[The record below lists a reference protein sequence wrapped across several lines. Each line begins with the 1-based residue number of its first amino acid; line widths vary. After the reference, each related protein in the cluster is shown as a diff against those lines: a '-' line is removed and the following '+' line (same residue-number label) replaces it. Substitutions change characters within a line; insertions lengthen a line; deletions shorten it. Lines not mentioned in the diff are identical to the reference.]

1 MLPPLAGWTRS
12 RGSKANLGTDSSAF
26 LVNEDRKAEGEIRK
40 SEILFR
46 FPHSNFRF
54 F

>member
-12 RGSKANLGTDSSAF
+12 CGSKANLGTAGSEFSI
-26 LVNEDRKAEGEIRK
+26 NEDRKAEGEIRK
-40 SEILFR
+40 PEILFR